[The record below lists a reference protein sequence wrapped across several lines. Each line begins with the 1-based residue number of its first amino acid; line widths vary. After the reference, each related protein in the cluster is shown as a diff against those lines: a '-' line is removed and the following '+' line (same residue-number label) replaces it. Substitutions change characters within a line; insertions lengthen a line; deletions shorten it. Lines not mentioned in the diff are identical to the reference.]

1 MRALIVCLA
10 MTAAFAAQAQTPAP
24 APAPSREALTLG
36 DRAARAAQPRLEQGL
51 QALVQNLAT
60 NYRTDSAKI
69 GQAVDDR
76 ALDEVSRSEAEAEKP
91 VLWSGMARL
100 YAETYTVDELKALIA
115 FYKANPG
122 APQTALPTSLG
133 AKNDDIQRRQRELVA
148 AIGPR
153 IMQDFFGDYCS
164 RSTCTDDV
172 RRVAGL
178 PIRAKPAAKATN

>member
-10 MTAAFAAQAQTPAP
+10 LAAAFAAQAQTSAR

-51 QALVQNLAT
+51 QALVQNLAA

-69 GQAVDDR
+69 GQAVDEK
-76 ALDEVSRSEAEAEKP
+76 ALDEVTKSEAEAEKP
-91 VLWSGMARL
+91 VLWSGMARV
-100 YAETYTVDELKALIA
+100 YAETYTVDELKALVA

-133 AKNDDIQRRQRELVA
+133 AKNDDIQNRQRDLVGTF
-148 AIGPR
+148 GPR
-153 IMQDFFGDYCS
+153 ILQDFFGDYCS
-164 RSTCTDDV
+164 RAACTDDV

-178 PIRAKPAAKATN
+178 PIRAKPAPKPAG